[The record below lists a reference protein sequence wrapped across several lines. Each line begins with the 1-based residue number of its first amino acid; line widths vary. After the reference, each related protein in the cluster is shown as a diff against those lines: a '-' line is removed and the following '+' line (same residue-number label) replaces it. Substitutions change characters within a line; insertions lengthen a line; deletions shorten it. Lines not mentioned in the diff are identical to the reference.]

1 MSTPLPDE
9 KETHTPGPWEYFPAQ
24 NYEGFAI
31 APRGR
36 LPTLA
41 AIQSKGH
48 ITAFNYPGQTEPNA
62 RLIAAAPELL
72 GICKELLANFPEF
85 LCECGKPDCRTTRL
99 RAAIAKAEGRS

>member
-1 MSTPLPDE
+1 MSEVKTDE
-9 KETHTPGPWEYFPAQ
+9 KESHTPGPWSYFPAQ

-31 APRGR
+31 APLGR

-41 AIQSKGH
+41 AIESKGC

-72 GICKELLANFPEF
+72 AICEDLLNIPELV
-85 LCECGKPDCRTTRL
+85 CECGRPECRTTQL
-99 RAAIAKAEGRS
+99 RAVLAKVRGRS

>member
-1 MSTPLPDE
+1 VSAPDE
-9 KETHTPGPWEYFPAQ
+9 PVMHTPGPWEYFPAQ

-62 RLIAAAPELL
+62 RLIAAAPEM
-72 GICKELLANFPEF
+72 LAMLKRIP
-85 LCECGKPDCRTTRL
+85 GADWTSDDV
-99 RAAIAKAEGRS
+99 RAVIAKAEGRS